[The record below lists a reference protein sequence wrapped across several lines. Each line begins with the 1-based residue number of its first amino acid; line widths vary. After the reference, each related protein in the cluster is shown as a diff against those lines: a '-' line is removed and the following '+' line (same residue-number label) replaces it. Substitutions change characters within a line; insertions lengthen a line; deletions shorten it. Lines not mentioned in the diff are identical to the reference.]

1 MAGGDYGWMRKAGI
15 ASSIGLTMV
24 ASVLIG
30 WYVGSWLDGKLG
42 SSPWLMLTGTLMGI
56 AAGFIEMANVAKR
69 LSDDD

>member
-56 AAGFIEMANVAKR
+56 AAGFIEMANIAKR

>member
-15 ASSIGLTMV
+15 ASSIGITMV

-42 SSPWLMLTGTLMGI
+42 SSPWLMLVGTLLGV
-56 AAGFIEMANVAKR
+56 AAGFIEMANIARR
-69 LSDDD
+69 LSGDE

>member
-1 MAGGDYGWMRKAGI
+1 MRKAGI

-56 AAGFIEMANVAKR
+56 AAGFIEMANIAKR